1 MMSTD
6 NGFKMISGRT
16 FLRAEDGEII
26 ELANV
31 ADVQFHEIAPPST
44 IEPYE
49 PQFWTGTQEI
59 KLKVSASATA
69 MNKAVYSLIFDLFFN
84 GRKDCR
90 RIYHIFMHTKKRRI
104 RKKALKRLRNMLW
117 EGEA

>member
-1 MMSTD
+1 MNAD
-6 NGFKMISGRT
+6 NSFKMTSGRT
-16 FLRAEDGEII
+16 FLRAEDGGLI
-26 ELANV
+26 ELTNV

-49 PQFWTGTQEI
+49 PQFWTGTQEV
-59 KLKVSASATA
+59 KLNLKASKA
-69 MNKAVYSLIFDLFFN
+69 MDKAIHSLIFDLFFD
-84 GRKDCR
+84 GRKDLR
-90 RIYHIFMHTKKRRI
+90 RLYHILTHSKKRRI